1 MAGKRYYET
10 KEILN
15 DTLELVN
22 KDRNE
27 WRKFLTFVSKHYK
40 FNFEDILLIYA
51 QRPEATAVTDMYT
64 WNNSL
69 DRRIKRGTRS
79 IAVFDELSETGLKYL
94 FDVEDTYG
102 AQLPQHWQLE
112 ERHEE
117 DIEQLFSENLK
128 KEYAP
133 NLNTQNLDNIIDMKI
148 REDCAEYMDGLYD
161 DAEGSY
167 LEELDRHNVEIRFLS
182 TVMDCVG
189 HVVNERTGLNTGGNI
204 NRELSLSAIWEFNTT
219 ELKMRLYNAIHQISK
234 DILTT
239 IEHSVKRQNKQ
250 KLINERSNKNE
261 HNIQQNERNTVS
273 GHQSVRESQAD
284 STVGQ
289 VRQDGAELP
298 ESSQTAQGA
307 GYENQRNIERDLP
320 PGGQGSQRNDD
331 NFAETAAGEE
341 PNTQSQRI
349 YGNSPAQEYD
359 TGPGGR
365 DSPERDSIQNEIIAE
380 EEKNEEGAGMN
391 APSLVSKEE
400 IYDEKEKDK
409 HISEL
414 AQKYEEQDIE
424 QTLLRGSGFVGGKQR
439 IVDFFAEEHT
449 SKEKQDFLKEEY
461 GTGGWSETFEGNRRG
476 FSNHDSKGIEILN
489 QGIYG
494 PAVRLSW
501 AKVTKRIEELI
512 ENGKYFEKR
521 YKLDKP
527 PVRPQNSMQ
536 QLSLLVLEKET
547 KDTEILKDYG
557 YTWDGME
564 LLDNHEAIELFNE
577 GAEIYL
583 LHEDNTESLVFENEK
598 ELLLKHIADGGLVGI
613 EKQKTPIEELI
624 AEDEGAEEAPFT
636 FKENN
641 NTSEPIDYTITDNNL
656 GIGRPKEKYKRN
668 IEAIKLL
675 KQIETEDR
683 LATYEEQETLSQ
695 YVGWGGLPDVFNS
708 NKANWTN
715 EYQELIAIL
724 NEDEY
729 KSARASTLNA
739 HYTAPIVIKSMYE
752 ALSSFGFSNGN
763 ILEPAMGIGNFF
775 GCMPDDMRAD
785 SHLTGVELDSISG
798 RIAKQLYQSADIHV
812 TGFERVNLPDNCFD
826 VVIGNVPFGNYK
838 VTDSK
843 YDKYNF
849 LIHDYFIAKSLD
861 MVRPN
866 GIIAVITSK
875 GTMDKTNSSFRE
887 YVAKRAELVGAV
899 RLPNNAF
906 KQIAGTE
913 VTSDIL
919 FFQKRDRMIDIKPDW
934 VDIGKTW
941 ESVPINQ
948 YYSDNPHMILGKMVY
963 QTGMYG
969 EETACIPFENSNLE
983 EQLKQAITHL
993 TAEITQSLDESLEIE
1008 KEIISIPASYDVKNY
1023 SYTLIEDD
1031 IYCREN
1037 SIMIKQELSDTNEKR
1052 IRDMITLRTAVREA
1066 IDVQTGYGS
1075 DAEFEAA
1082 RLNLNSAYDN
1092 FVKTN
1097 GNINTRAVELTCG
1110 QEADFPL
1117 LSSLEVID
1125 DEGNITK
1132 ADMFFKRT
1140 IKPYITIDH
1149 ADTSAEALTISL
1161 NEKGKVDIGYM
1172 AQLTKQEPETVITD
1186 LEGVIFKNPATFD
1199 MESPYD
1205 NYETADEYLSGNV
1218 RDKLRLA
1225 QEYLKEDPSYNIN
1238 VSMLESV
1245 QPEDLEAGEI
1255 EVRLGATW
1263 TPERDV
1269 LDFITETLEPPY
1281 YAKRY
1286 LDVEYNVRL
1295 SKWKIKGKHF
1305 AKRSFEASET
1315 YGTGRMDAYT
1325 IIENTLNM
1333 RKLTIYDY
1341 DSDRKRIYNHKETVA
1356 VREKQRTLQMLFRE
1370 WIFNEPDRRNRLVA
1384 LYNETFN
1391 NLRLREYDGSH
1402 LTFPGMNPEIKLRD
1416 HQVNAVARILYSGN
1430 TLLAHEVGAG
1440 KTFVMCSAGME
1451 LKRLGLA
1458 SKILYVVP
1466 NHLVEQMGNEMMRLY
1481 PSANLLLANKK
1492 DFQKKNRQRFV
1503 SKIATGE
1510 YNGIIMGH
1518 SSFERIGISPER
1530 MQRLIDTQIE
1540 EIVEALESA
1549 DDSDWTVKQLEGK
1562 KKSLEA
1568 SLEKL
1573 MTTPR
1578 DNQIYFESLGI
1589 DTLMIDEAHNYK
1601 NMFIATK
1608 MNNVAGV
1615 PTSAAKK
1622 SSDMYAKIQYINE
1635 MDGRVVFATGT
1646 PISNSMVELYTM
1658 QRYLQ
1663 QDTLREYGFFGFD
1676 DWVSTFGET
1685 TTSLEL
1691 RPDGNGFRQRER
1703 LSRFYNLPELM
1714 NLFKQIADI
1723 QTNESLN
1730 LPRPNLKTG
1739 KPQIVS
1745 VKASDELKEEIIKLG
1760 ERADACRDGM
1770 VDPSEDNFLKITT
1783 EGRLLATDMRLVN
1796 DDFYD
1801 NPNSKLNVMIEN
1813 VYSIWDDT
1821 QEDRLTQMI
1830 FCDLGTP
1837 TGKSF
1842 NLYQDMKDK
1851 LLKQGIP
1858 DEEISFIHD
1867 AKTDKQKDDLFRAVR
1882 NGDVRILIGSTAK
1895 MGTGTNCQRKMI
1907 ALHEI
1912 DVPWRPDQITQR
1924 EGRILRQG
1932 NENPEVSIFRYV
1944 TEGSFDAYSWQLI
1957 ESKHKFFAQIMTNK
1971 VVTRS
1976 ADNIDEAALSYAEIK
1991 ALATG
1996 NPLIKQKMEV
2006 DLEVSRLT
2014 ILKQQY
2020 NSRRYKLQDNISLH
2034 LPKQIADGEERIEN
2048 IQKDIEVRNRTE
2060 DDEFSITIKD
2070 RTFDKRAE
2078 AGEFLSTLIKTVKPS
2093 KEPVSVGQYRGF
2105 ELLISRTLLF
2115 NEINMIIRGHCD
2127 HKFELGD
2134 KGLGNI
2140 SRLENTISGFDNRL
2154 TVALEKLE
2162 TAKSN
2167 LKSSKIEYE
2176 KPFSQEPKLKDY
2188 LERQVKLDKMLG
2200 FDEEIGTNIESENI
2214 QEEKDQEVVV

>member
-1 MAGKRYYET
+1 
-10 KEILN
+10 
-15 DTLELVN
+15 
-22 KDRNE
+22 
-27 WRKFLTFVSKHYK
+27 
-40 FNFEDILLIYA
+40 
-51 QRPEATAVTDMYT
+51 
-64 WNNSL
+64 
-69 DRRIKRGTRS
+69 
-79 IAVFDELSETGLKYL
+79 
-94 FDVEDTYG
+94 
-102 AQLPQHWQLE
+102 
-112 ERHEE
+112 
-117 DIEQLFSENLK
+117 
-128 KEYAP
+128 
-133 NLNTQNLDNIIDMKI
+133 
-148 REDCAEYMDGLYD
+148 
-161 DAEGSY
+161 
-167 LEELDRHNVEIRFLS
+167 
-182 TVMDCVG
+182 
-189 HVVNERTGLNTGGNI
+189 
-204 NRELSLSAIWEFNTT
+204 
-219 ELKMRLYNAIHQISK
+219 
-234 DILTT
+234 
-239 IEHSVKRQNKQ
+239 
-250 KLINERSNKNE
+250 
-261 HNIQQNERNTVS
+261 
-273 GHQSVRESQAD
+273 
-284 STVGQ
+284 
-289 VRQDGAELP
+289 
-298 ESSQTAQGA
+298 
-307 GYENQRNIERDLP
+307 
-320 PGGQGSQRNDD
+320 
-331 NFAETAAGEE
+331 
-341 PNTQSQRI
+341 
-349 YGNSPAQEYD
+349 
-359 TGPGGR
+359 
-365 DSPERDSIQNEIIAE
+365 
-380 EEKNEEGAGMN
+380 
-391 APSLVSKEE
+391 
-400 IYDEKEKDK
+400 
-409 HISEL
+409 
-414 AQKYEEQDIE
+414 
-424 QTLLRGSGFVGGKQR
+424 
-439 IVDFFAEEHT
+439 
-449 SKEKQDFLKEEY
+449 
-461 GTGGWSETFEGNRRG
+461 
-476 FSNHDSKGIEILN
+476 
-489 QGIYG
+489 
-494 PAVRLSW
+494 
-501 AKVTKRIEELI
+501 
-512 ENGKYFEKR
+512 
-521 YKLDKP
+521 
-527 PVRPQNSMQ
+527 
-536 QLSLLVLEKET
+536 
-547 KDTEILKDYG
+547 
-557 YTWDGME
+557 
-564 LLDNHEAIELFNE
+564 
-577 GAEIYL
+577 
-583 LHEDNTESLVFENEK
+583 
-598 ELLLKHIADGGLVGI
+598 
-613 EKQKTPIEELI
+613 
-624 AEDEGAEEAPFT
+624 
-636 FKENN
+636 
-641 NTSEPIDYTITDNNL
+641 
-656 GIGRPKEKYKRN
+656 
-668 IEAIKLL
+668 
-675 KQIETEDR
+675 
-683 LATYEEQETLSQ
+683 
-695 YVGWGGLPDVFNS
+695 
-708 NKANWTN
+708 
-715 EYQELIAIL
+715 
-724 NEDEY
+724 
-729 KSARASTLNA
+729 
-739 HYTAPIVIKSMYE
+739 
-752 ALSSFGFSNGN
+752 
-763 ILEPAMGIGNFF
+763 
-775 GCMPDDMRAD
+775 
-785 SHLTGVELDSISG
+785 
-798 RIAKQLYQSADIHV
+798 
-812 TGFERVNLPDNCFD
+812 
-826 VVIGNVPFGNYK
+826 
-838 VTDSK
+838 
-843 YDKYNF
+843 
-849 LIHDYFIAKSLD
+849 
-861 MVRPN
+861 
-866 GIIAVITSK
+866 
-875 GTMDKTNSSFRE
+875 
-887 YVAKRAELVGAV
+887 
-899 RLPNNAF
+899 
-906 KQIAGTE
+906 
-913 VTSDIL
+913 
-919 FFQKRDRMIDIKPDW
+919 
-934 VDIGKTW
+934 
-941 ESVPINQ
+941 
-948 YYSDNPHMILGKMVY
+948 
-963 QTGMYG
+963 MYG
-969 EETACIPFENSNLE
+969 EETACVPFEDSSLE
-983 EQLKQAITHL
+983 EQLKQAIAHL
-993 TAEITQSLDESLEIE
+993 TAEITPSLDESLELEEDIV
-1008 KEIISIPASYDVKNY
+1008 SIPASYDVKNY
-1023 SYTLIEDD
+1023 SYTLVEDD
-1031 IYCREN
+1031 IYYREN
-1037 SIMIKQELSDTNEKR
+1037 SIMIKQELSDTLEKR
-1052 IRDMITLRTAVREA
+1052 IRDMIALRTAVREA

-1092 FVKTN
+1092 FVKTH
-1097 GNINTRAVELTCG
+1097 GNINTRLVELTCG
-1110 QEADFPL
+1110 QDADFPL

-1161 NEKGKVDIGYM
+1161 NEKGKVDIEYM
-1172 AQLTKQEPETVITD
+1172 AELTKQEPETVISD
-1186 LEGVIFKNPATFD
+1186 LEGVIFKNPATF
-1199 MESPYD
+1199 EIERPYD

-1225 QEYLKEDPSYNIN
+1225 QEYLKEDLSYSIN
-1238 VSMLESV
+1238 VSMLGSV

-1263 TPERDV
+1263 TPEKDV
-1269 LDFITETLEPPY
+1269 LDFITETLEPRY

-1286 LDVEYNVRL
+1286 LEVEYNVRL
-1295 SKWKIKGKHF
+1295 SRWKIKGKQF
-1305 AKRSFEASET
+1305 ASRSFEASET

-1356 VREKQRTLQMLFRE
+1356 VRDKQRNLQMLFKD
-1370 WIFNEPDRRNRLVA
+1370 WIFNEPERRNRLVA

-1402 LTFPGMNPEIKLRD
+1402 LTFPGMNPEIKLRA
-1416 HQVNAVARILYSGN
+1416 HQANAVARILYSGN

-1492 DFQKKNRQRFV
+1492 DFQKKNRLRFV

-1510 YNGIIMGH
+1510 YDGIIMGH

-1589 DTLMIDEAHNYK
+1589 DTLIIDEAHNYK

-1615 PTSAAKK
+1615 PNSAAKK

-1745 VKASDELKEEIIKLG
+1745 VKASEELKEEIIKLG
-1760 ERADACRDGM
+1760 ERADACRDGL
-1770 VDPSEDNFLKITT
+1770 VDSSEDNFLKITT

-1796 DDFYD
+1796 DAFYD

-1813 VYSIWDDT
+1813 VYSIWDET
-1821 QEDRLTQMI
+1821 KEDRLTQMI

-1851 LLKQGIP
+1851 LCSQGIP
-1858 DEEISFIHD
+1858 EEEVSFIHD
-1867 AKTDKQKDDLFRAVR
+1867 ANTDKQKDDLFRAVR
-1882 NGDVRILIGSTAK
+1882 NGDVRILIGSTMK

-1932 NENPEVSIFRYV
+1932 NENNEVSIFRYV

-1971 VVTRS
+1971 VVTRT

-2006 DLEVSRLT
+2006 DLEVNRLT

-2048 IQKDIEVRNRTE
+2048 IQKDIEARNKTR
-2060 DDEFSITIKD
+2060 DAEFSIAIKGK
-2070 RTFDKRAE
+2070 TFDKRAE
-2078 AGEFLSTLIKTVKPS
+2078 AGEYLSALLKTIKPS
-2093 KEPVSVGQYRGF
+2093 NEPLPIGQYRKF
-2105 ELLISRTLLF
+2105 ELLVSRTLLF

-2140 SRLENTISGFDNRL
+2140 TRLENTVNGFDNRL
-2154 TVALEKLE
+2154 NVALEKRE

-2167 LKSSKIEYE
+2167 FKSSKVEYE
-2176 KPFSQEPKLKDY
+2176 RPFSQERELQWN
-2188 LERQVKLDKMLG
+2188 LEKRVELDKMLG
-2200 FDEEIGTNIESENI
+2200 FDEAADEELIDDEENSCDFIEAGI
-2214 QEEKDQEVVV
+2214 